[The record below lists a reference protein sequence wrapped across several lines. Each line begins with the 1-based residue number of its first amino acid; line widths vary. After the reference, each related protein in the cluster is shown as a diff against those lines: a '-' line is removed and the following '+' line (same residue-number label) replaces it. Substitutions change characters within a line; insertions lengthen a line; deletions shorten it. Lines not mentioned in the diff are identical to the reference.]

1 MIRRC
6 GGSAEETMLGGEA
19 EGVTYSLGVPTV
31 WLGFEAYLSGA
42 GARCSTLRR
51 ILPGSAAV
59 PPAMIE
65 AFARHGIDVRQGCG

>member
-6 GGSAEETMLGGEA
+6 GGSAGGDDAGGEA
-19 EGVTYSLGVPTV
+19 EGVTYGLGVPTL

-51 ILPGSAAV
+51 ILSGGAAV
-59 PPAMIE
+59 
-65 AFARHGIDVRQGCG
+65 RLR